1 MKKNMFNSNETALF
15 DSVNNSC
22 EKIENDLLA
31 VYASYLRN
39 MKELRMRDYAY
50 DVEDFTEILN
60 EYKSA
65 LAAIRSSISDC
76 DLLAK
81 GAEEIYRKIDGISGI
96 DLAMFGIHITMD
108 VKNIAKRRI
117 FTTLSKIIMISNRLM
132 LKEHEIKNNIAEI
145 DSRIKEIENR
155 K

>member
-39 MKELRMRDYAY
+39 MKELRMMDYSDDLDALNK
-50 DVEDFTEILN
+50 ILSDHT
-60 EYKSA
+60 SA
-65 LAAIRSSISDC
+65 LYMARFSISEC
-76 DLLAK
+76 DRRAK
-81 GAEEIYRKIDGISGI
+81 DAEEIYTKIIGISSF
-96 DLAMFGIHITMD
+96 DFVMFGVRITED
-108 VKNIAKRRI
+108 AKNIAKRRI
-117 FTTLSKIIMISNRLM
+117 FATIAKINMISTRML
-132 LKEHEIKNNIAEI
+132 LKEHELKNNISEI
-145 DSRIKEIENR
+145 ESRIKEIESR